1 MYVDVFCHFD
11 AARLISA
18 MDKQMDGC
26 SDKHRAAACAAL
38 YACASRGKNHA
49 LHRLK
54 LE

>member
-26 SDKHRAAACAAL
+26 SDKHRAPRHVLRCMHVRRAAKITLCI
-38 YACASRGKNHA
+38 G
-49 LHRLK
+49 
-54 LE
+54 